1 MRGTGSVTEG
11 VPEPADDVFAF
22 LTDLDR
28 LPEWNAIIAEVVE
41 RPDVVQHDAEW
52 IVEIKAMGTSWKS
65 RSKVEEYDPQRRVF
79 AYRSCTDDGNP
90 SYVIWRWQIEPD
102 GDGASRVTVGWDLH
116 PETFWRRV
124 LLSRIRGRQLRREVP
139 ASIGALARA
148 MNGHAA

>member
-1 MRGTGSVTEG
+1 MRGTRSVTEG

-28 LPEWNAIIAEVVE
+28 LPEWNAIIAAVVE
-41 RPDVVQHDAEW
+41 RPDAVQNDAEW
-52 IVEIKAMGTSWKS
+52 VVEIKAMGTSWKS
-65 RSKVEEYDPQRRVF
+65 RSMVEEYDPHQRVF
-79 AYRSCTDDGNP
+79 AYRSCTDDGNR
-90 SYVIWRWQIEPD
+90 SYAMWRWQIEPD
-102 GDGASRVTVGWDLH
+102 GDGASRVTVSWNLH

-148 MNGHAA
+148 MNGPAP